1 MDVEIVELQGHIID
15 SLILPRVLDEIV
27 EAGVDYTIA
36 AFEIGKGHDDP
47 SFARIEL
54 RAERGALDRLLVRL
68 ADLGAMQPDTG
79 DARLTPADADGVFPE
94 DFYSTTN
101 LPTQVRVDGA
111 WIDVENPEM
120 DCAIFVS
127 DGRARTVAMSDAR
140 EGDKIVC
147 GHEGIKVSP
156 LERPRT
162 AGAVKTASVWQVRE
176 PLYRRASGRARH
188 YSQEVAPLRAYLSD
202 LLPAGEE

>member
-120 DCAIFVS
+120 DCAIVVS

-156 LERPRT
+156 LERPRSGT
-162 AGAVKTASVWQVRE
+162 GQVFSFMSSEVSSEKPQGLMVERIAEMARE
-176 PLYRRASGRARH
+176 VRARG
-188 YSQEVAPLRAYLSD
+188 LKML
-202 LLPAGEE
+202 